1 MTSPGG
7 GLPERLRRAAAGVG
21 RRFTRL
27 RVGIGRTRSIRATAL
42 DLNQGSPKVPLSV
55 ERFHRPPCPA
65 DSIAFAPCGPG
76 GRRPE
81 RIEQVLSELGV
92 YWRQQP
98 HLRLGQI
105 VDNFA
110 KALAVKLDLTGNLD
124 AAARE
129 LEDDALL
136 GMLSTGHRHPLDAA
150 CEYLDFVERVEDQ
163 LGCGEVPG
171 RE

>member
-1 MTSPGG
+1 MS
-7 GLPERLRRAAAGVG
+7 
-21 RRFTRL
+21 
-27 RVGIGRTRSIRATAL
+27 S
-42 DLNQGSPKVPLSV
+42 
-55 ERFHRPPCPA
+55 RPPRPA
-65 DSIAFAPCGPG
+65 HNIAFAPCGPW

-81 RIEQVLSELGV
+81 RIEQVLNELGA

-110 KALAVKLDLTGNLD
+110 KALAAKLDLTANLD

-136 GMLSTGHRHPLDAA
+136 GMLITGHRHPHIAA
-150 CEYLDFVERVEDQ
+150 SEYLQFVERVEDQ
-163 LGCGEVPG
+163 LGGGEAAGP
-171 RE
+171 E

>member
-1 MTSPGG
+1 MS
-7 GLPERLRRAAAGVG
+7 
-21 RRFTRL
+21 
-27 RVGIGRTRSIRATAL
+27 S
-42 DLNQGSPKVPLSV
+42 
-55 ERFHRPPCPA
+55 RPPRPI

-81 RIEQVLSELGV
+81 RIDELLSELGT

-110 KALAVKLDLTGNLD
+110 KALAARLDLTENLD

-136 GMLSTGHRHPLDAA
+136 GMLSTGQRHPHVAA
-150 CEYLDFVERVEDQ
+150 SEYLDFVERVEDQ
-163 LGCGEVPG
+163 LGGGEAAGP
-171 RE
+171 E

>member
-1 MTSPGG
+1 MT
-7 GLPERLRRAAAGVG
+7 LRP
-21 RRFTRL
+21 
-27 RVGIGRTRSIRATAL
+27 RS
-42 DLNQGSPKVPLSV
+42 
-55 ERFHRPPCPA
+55 A
-65 DSIAFAPCGPG
+65 DSIAFAPCGPW
-76 GRRPE
+76 GRWPE
-81 RIEQVLSELGV
+81 RIEQVLSELGA

-110 KALAVKLDLTGNLD
+110 KALAAKLDLTENMD

-136 GMLSTGHRHPLDAA
+136 GMLITGQRHPQIAA
-150 CEYLDFVERVEDQ
+150 SEYLEFVETVDDQ
-163 LGCGEVPG
+163 LRGGAAG

>member
-1 MTSPGG
+1 MT
-7 GLPERLRRAAAGVG
+7 LRPR
-21 RRFTRL
+21 
-27 RVGIGRTRSIRATAL
+27 
-42 DLNQGSPKVPLSV
+42 
-55 ERFHRPPCPA
+55 PA
-65 DSIAFAPCGPG
+65 DSIAFAPCGPC

-81 RIEQVLSELGV
+81 RSEQVLSELGA

-110 KALAVKLDLTGNLD
+110 KALAAKLDLTENMD

-136 GMLSTGHRHPLDAA
+136 GMLMTGQRLPHIAA
-150 CEYLDFVERVEDQ
+150 SEYLEFVETVDDQ
-163 LGCGEVPG
+163 LRGGAAGGE
-171 RE
+171 